1 MSLWCSEDSTWLEA
15 ADLDVA
21 DITMELDEAVLG
33 SPAAEPFDFSL
44 LDFEPLPACAVS
56 LDSESAAAAMPT
68 ERVMEITP
76 RRKRKR
82 SISISSSRDCS
93 SPDCRSVSS
102 RASTASRPSS
112 RSTPID
118 SARVELNTSGYLERI
133 RVPNKYCTYHC
144 SDSSLLQKCNE
155 DVSVPGYAMFVL
167 KY

>member
-1 MSLWCSEDSTWLEA
+1 MSLWCSEDSAWLDA

-21 DITMELDEAVLG
+21 DITMELDETVLG

-44 LDFEPLPACAVS
+44 LDFEPLPACAVT
-56 LDSESAAAAMPT
+56 LDSEAAAAAAPA

-82 SISISSSRDCS
+82 SISSDRS

-102 RASTASRPSS
+102 RASTASGPSS

-118 SARVELNTSGYLERI
+118 SARVELNTSSYLERI
-133 RVPNKYCTYHC
+133 RVPHKYCTYHC
-144 SDSSLLQKCNE
+144 SDSSLLRKCSE
-155 DVSVPGYAMFVL
+155 DASVPGYAMFVL

>member
-1 MSLWCSEDSTWLEA
+1 MSLWCSEDSTWLGLEA

-44 LDFEPLPACAVS
+44 LDFEPLPASAVT
-56 LDSESAAAAMPT
+56 LDSEAAAAATPT

-82 SISISSSRDCS
+82 SISSSSSDCS

-102 RASTASRPSS
+102 RASTASGPSS
-112 RSTPID
+112 RSTPVN
-118 SARVELNTSGYLERI
+118 SVALNTSGYLERI
-133 RVPNKYCTYHC
+133 RVPHKYCTYHC
-144 SDSSLLQKCNE
+144 SDSSLLRKCDE
-155 DVSVPGYAMFVL
+155 DVSVPGYAMYVL

>member
-1 MSLWCSEDSTWLEA
+1 MSLWCSEDSAWLDA

-44 LDFEPLPACAVS
+44 LDFEPLPASAVT
-56 LDSESAAAAMPT
+56 LDSEAAAAAAPA

-82 SISISSSRDCS
+82 SISSDRS

-102 RASTASRPSS
+102 RASTASGPSS

>member
-1 MSLWCSEDSTWLEA
+1 MSLWCSEDSAWLDA

-56 LDSESAAAAMPT
+56 LDSEAAVAATPV

-82 SISISSSRDCS
+82 SISSGSSSREF
-93 SPDCRSVSS
+93 RSVSS
-102 RASTASRPSS
+102 RASTVSGPSS

-118 SARVELNTSGYLERI
+118 STRVELNTTGYLQ
-133 RVPNKYCTYHC
+133 RVHVPHKYCTYHC
-144 SDSSLLQKCNE
+144 SASSQLRKCEE
-155 DVSVPGYAMFVL
+155 DISVPGHAMYVL
-167 KY
+167 TY